1 MGFDDLVILMVDWT
15 DVKVG
20 LQCLKNGLDPSH
32 GVVILPNW
40 LLDGHRAVAPDLIAV
55 RRASTVY
62 RDVVV
67 AVLAEPFEVSL
78 NGDVGVHDDNLLLSL
93 GGWRVQRPH
102 HVLHRGAIGRV
113 AGKDHRAHEE
123 SVLVGHRPK
132 NYDGSVRALL
142 LAVSE
147 LAVLRQTGRLHVSIG
162 EVEEV
167 HRVVKAELV
176 ANTPVKVVLHTVV
189 EGIEVEGALVEP
201 VLGDALRVDAKE
213 LAQGG
218 VLAEVTERPML
229 RTRVDGPRGNLDQ
242 GKVDMLFVPSL
253 GAEKHTQLQAPQGL
267 KADGLRPDLTGHD
280 VLQAVA
286 YQDRRSRL

>member
-32 GVVILPNW
+32 GVVILPNL

-78 NGDVGVHDDNLLLSL
+78 NGDAGVHDDNLLLSSED
-93 GGWRVQRPH
+93 GGFNDPIMSCIVVQSA
-102 HVLHRGAIGRV
+102 VLPEKTI
-113 AGKDHRAHEE
+113 
-123 SVLVGHRPK
+123 
-132 NYDGSVRALL
+132 VRTRTPSL
-142 LAVSE
+142 LATVPRTTTGLSE
-147 LAVLRQTGRLHVSIG
+147 RFSLLCPNWRSFDRRVDSMQALVRSKRYTV
-162 EVEEV
+162 
-167 HRVVKAELV
+167 VVKAELV

-189 EGIEVEGALVEP
+189 EGIEIEGALVEP

-242 GKVDMLFVPSL
+242 GKVDMLLVPSL
-253 GAEKHTQLQAPQGL
+253 GAEKHTLLQAPQGL